1 METKYVY
8 CEVGIQVQNVIQM
21 NVRFCMYQQLF
32 NYVMMPGTS
41 WKYRILIHLA
51 KKFVTFYET
60 DISGPLTND
69 STVSSCIQST
79 VLNFTTIYDDT
90 WCVAVS
96 YDFSSATYLPHS
108 V

>member
-41 WKYRILIHLA
+41 
-51 KKFVTFYET
+51 
-60 DISGPLTND
+60 
-69 STVSSCIQST
+69 
-79 VLNFTTIYDDT
+79 
-90 WCVAVS
+90 
-96 YDFSSATYLPHS
+96 
-108 V
+108 